1 MVIEELFTRLGF
13 QVDPKGI
20 DKAKDALGS
29 FKKWVVGLA
38 LGAGLISL
46 AKTGV
51 EAAMTMEG
59 LNAQFTVMTGSAEKA
74 RDVIAQI
81 ADFAAHT
88 PFDKLGLSS
97 AAKTVTLLV
106 RIRTS

>member
-29 FKKWVVGLA
+29 FKKWVGGLA

-59 LNAQFTVMTGSAEKA
+59 LNAQFTVIT
-74 RDVIAQI
+74 
-81 ADFAAHT
+81 AHFYKFT
-88 PFDKLGLSS
+88 YYFLLTSTFILEGLNFF
-97 AAKTVTLLV
+97 TNLQ
-106 RIRTS
+106 